1 MKIVALT
8 MPASQTTTTKEVA
21 LIMTTTSGSSLT
33 NQGQDGT
40 TSTAVSELGNLLAAE
55 LEQAD
60 TLGRWIAHYLAERM
74 TSLEQKT
81 GSERNTAEA
90 EIADLILRLWS
101 LRRQLPGRRLPLAEV
116 DEVEAAIERLAP
128 GRRPWAYFGA
138 FAADT
143 EPSPEETET
152 NNTLKTALLVDRLAG
167 DLVHGLIGRA
177 AALAEE
183 DGAAWTKQAEK
194 IGDGALRTLR
204 RLRIAA
210 NGSEDNAE
218 SPDWNCEVT
227 RRAIALSSVV
237 SSLVA
242 ALEAESAELPDE
254 SST

>member
-1 MKIVALT
+1 M
-8 MPASQTTTTKEVA
+8 
-21 LIMTTTSGSSLT
+21 
-33 NQGQDGT
+33 
-40 TSTAVSELGNLLAAE
+40 TSTAVLELGKLLAAE
-55 LEQAD
+55 LEQTD

-81 GSERNTAEA
+81 GSESGIAEA
-90 EIADLILRLWS
+90 EVADLILRLWA
-101 LRRQLPGRRLPLAEV
+101 LRRQMPGRRLPLAEV

-152 NNTLKTALLVDRLAG
+152 STTLKAALLVDRLAG

-204 RLRIAA
+204 RIRFAA
-210 NGSEDNAE
+210 NGSEDDAE
-218 SPDWNCEVT
+218 GPDWNSEVI
-227 RRAIALSSVV
+227 RRATALSSVV
-237 SSLVA
+237 STLVA
-242 ALEAESAELPDE
+242 ALEAESSGLPSE
-254 SST
+254 SSG